1 MCENNYYKHMLWNG
15 VNHMDY
21 RLHRNC
27 ICRKLLGTTEY
38 VGLGIRRFFRMGLT
52 NEEIKN
58 IIKRET
64 GNDISDEEVTNLS
77 KGISEEDVI
86 DARGRRN
93 FFGAGRGGRMGMGRG
108 RF

>member
-1 MCENNYYKHMLWNG
+1 
-15 VNHMDY
+15 MDY

-27 ICRKLLGTTEY
+27 ICRKLFGATEY

-64 GNDISDEEVTNLS
+64 GNDISDEEIS
-77 KGISEEDVI
+77 KISNEISNEDVI

-93 FFGAGRGGRMGMGRG
+93 FFGAGRGGRIGRGMGRG